1 MSPSAGSGIIRVS
14 SVFFGVFIAEEPDGV
29 GDKGSEDI
37 TLTGVL
43 TLLEDFLNMS
53 LRSACF
59 TDEVFV
65 L

>member
-14 SVFFGVFIAEEPDGV
+14 SVFFGVFVGEEADGV
-29 GDKGSEDI
+29 VDKGSGDI
-37 TLTGVL
+37 TLVGVL

-53 LRSACF
+53 LRSACV